1 MIVKAPL
8 QEEGLLAVLAR
19 KVWRTVTLLNVMNL
33 QSVYAFE
40 VAFAGSAMRS
50 QETGV
55 VVTDSMVTQLTF
67 TSKGLFA

>member
-1 MIVKAPL
+1 M
-8 QEEGLLAVLAR
+8 LAVLAR
-19 KVWRTVTLLNVMNL
+19 KVWRTVTLLDVMYL
-33 QSVYAFE
+33 QSVYAVE

-55 VVTDSMVTQLTF
+55 VVIDSMVAQLAF